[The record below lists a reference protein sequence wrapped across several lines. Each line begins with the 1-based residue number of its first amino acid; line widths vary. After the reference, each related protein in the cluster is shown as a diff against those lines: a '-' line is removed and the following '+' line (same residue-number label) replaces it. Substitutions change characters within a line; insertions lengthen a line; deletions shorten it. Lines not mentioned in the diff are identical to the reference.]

1 MLSAEIASILF
12 PDREDNNAW
21 DSSSLFR
28 DDASDG
34 AGSRGPTP
42 IVLVDTPTIE
52 KDDRELSLDLATVHP
67 SPEGLSSE
75 LSWATAARDSAEGV
89 HYVRENFPSEHS
101 TYLSQPFRREPIAV
115 TVGERVAVLE
125 ELSEYAVRVR
135 SLRDGR
141 VGVVPSWNIEDA
153 LERLARL
160 NMELNEIVRPRV
172 HVSER
177 CADPPHLQ
185 VTSPD
190 TDRSARGA
198 FTTFSNSSFLYRR
211 DAPFEASGSAPGSP
225 SVASDDDMADL
236 PATPTTPATVPRIRR
251 VEFAHAPQK
260 TVFRYIA
267 PVPQTEDGEDGE
279 WWWDGWEERDGRP
292 EDGPSPLPDSD
303 AGEPMEVDA
312 DEGRLGRPRVRRT
325 DASVA

>member
-12 PDREDNNAW
+12 PAREDTNAW

-28 DDASDG
+28 DDTSDA

-42 IVLVDTPTIE
+42 IVLLDTPTIE
-52 KDDRELSLDLATVHP
+52 KDDRDLSLDLATVYP
-67 SPEGLSSE
+67 PPQGLDSE

-101 TYLSQPFRREPIAV
+101 TYLSQPFRKEPIMVAA
-115 TVGERVAVLE
+115 GDRVAVLE

-135 SLRDGR
+135 SLRDGQ

-160 NMELNEIVRPRV
+160 NMGLNEIV
-172 HVSER
+172 
-177 CADPPHLQ
+177 
-185 VTSPD
+185 TSPD
-190 TDRSARGA
+190 GESSARGSLS
-198 FTTFSNSSFLYRR
+198 TTFSNSSFLFRR
-211 DAPFEASGSAPGSP
+211 PQDAPGSGDSAPGSP
-225 SVASDDDMADL
+225 ELASDDDMADL
-236 PATPTTPATVPRIRR
+236 PATPTTPAAVPRIRR

-267 PVPQTEDGEDGE
+267 PVPHADGGEDGD
-279 WWWDGWEERDGRP
+279 WWWDGWEEAIDRP
-292 EDGPSPLPDSD
+292 VDGPSDLPDAD
-303 AGEPMEVDA
+303 AAKPMEVDA
-312 DEGRLGRPRVRRT
+312 DEGRPGRLRVRRT
-325 DASVA
+325 DAFVA